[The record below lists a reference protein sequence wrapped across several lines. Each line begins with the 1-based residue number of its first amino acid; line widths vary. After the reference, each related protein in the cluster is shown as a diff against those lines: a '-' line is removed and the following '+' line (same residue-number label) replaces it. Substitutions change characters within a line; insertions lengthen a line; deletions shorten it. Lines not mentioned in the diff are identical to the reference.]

1 MKDQK
6 PDKACSERTCFAVHS
21 IVAIGA
27 FADVITQTHHT
38 SATILARA
46 ADIRG
51 YAQQKG
57 VRQCPLSSQDLLLTV
72 GAIFLPGWA
81 DATESIL
88 GVEADGTRRA
98 RIIGAIII
106 A

>member
-1 MKDQK
+1 MDQK
-6 PDKACSERTCFAVHS
+6 PEKACSERTCFAVNP

-46 ADIRG
+46 ADTRG
-51 YAQQKG
+51 YEEQKD
-57 VRQCPLSSQDLLLTV
+57 VRQRLLSSRHLLLTV
-72 GAIFLPGWA
+72 GAVFLPGWA

-88 GVEADGTRRA
+88 GVETDCTRRA